1 MAEIEVTR
9 TGPEQFR
16 VTLVREEGATH
27 YEVVVPP
34 SLMGDR
40 LKLKWVDCET
50 VVRESFVYLLE
61 REDPA
66 ALKRAFALDAIA
78 SVHPDYFEEL
88 HRRLSAER

>member
-1 MAEIEVTR
+1 MVR

-16 VTLVREEGATH
+16 VTVAQAESTVR

-40 LKLKWVDCET
+40 LRLKWVDCEA

-66 ALKRAFALDAIA
+66 DVRRNFALDEIA
-78 SVHPDYFEEL
+78 ATHPDYFEEL
-88 HRRLSAER
+88 HRRLSPSE